1 MYKNHTYLAIIPARG
16 QSKRLIRKNERDLC
30 GKPLLEWSVDAA
42 KKSKYIDMTVVSTDD
57 DDIFEITKNFGVDV
71 LRRPV
76 ELASDTAS
84 SFDVVKHALAKYQ
97 DYDYVILLQ
106 PTSPLRDEIHID
118 EAIDFLEQKNADAVI
133 SICEMDHSPLW
144 SLKLD
149 KSLSI
154 SKTINNDIFNK
165 RSQDLEKFYR
175 LNGAIYLSKTDKL
188 LKENSFFLKKNIFA
202 YVMEKEASID
212 IDEKID
218 FELASLYM
226 NEKLKHK
233 I

>member
-1 MYKNHTYLAIIPARG
+1 MYKNHTYLAIIPARD